1 MKALFIS
8 VACLPAFLLLS
19 ACSTLQQPA
28 TAPAPAE
35 KAVKPPYPMPAPVV
49 DGLDSEL
56 VFSTLAG
63 EIALQRGDLETAYQQ
78 LLQTARLAGDAVAAE
93 KATKVALLLKREDR
107 ALESVKRWTELAP
120 NNPVARLRAIALLFD
135 AEQFG
140 SAYEQMEAVN
150 AINSAS
156 GQNAYLPVMA
166 VLAKRKNRAQAMRLM
181 RRYYDAHSAVP
192 EAGYALAMLSLL
204 WKDYAQAE
212 VDAVRLN
219 SNWPDWSKGQVLLS
233 RLRKL
238 QGDEE
243 GAVRILREGLA
254 SSPDAVDLNGA
265 LARLLVELNR
275 YEEALQAFK
284 RVSRLEPENGDALYS
299 LGVLSMQLDRR
310 DEAKDYLNRL
320 WKMGSHRH
328 DVAYY
333 LGRIAEQ
340 EGAADSAIAWFKKV
354 GRGDYQFQ
362 AKARVAQLLADSGK
376 IAEARDWIQNMRIQM
391 PAQAVQ
397 FYLLEARILADREE
411 HEKVF
416 ALYRE
421 ALEGHPENDDLLYAR
436 GLYAAEQGRLEL
448 MERDLRSVI
457 ARNPENADALN
468 ALGYTLAD
476 RSIRYQ
482 EALQLI
488 TRALKLKPDSA
499 AIIDSMG
506 WLQFRMGNLQKAQ
519 EYLQRAFDLMPDGE
533 IAAHLGEVLWRM
545 GKTGQAEAVW
555 QQILQKEPQSR
566 HVLETRKRLLR

>member
-1 MKALFIS
+1 MKVFASRVF
-8 VACLPAFLLLS
+8 CLLASLLLG
-19 ACSTLQQPA
+19 ACSSLQQTGVE
-28 TAPAPAE
+28 TAAKE
-35 KAVKPPYPMPAPVV
+35 AVKLPYPEPASLAE
-49 DGLDSEL
+49 GLDSEL

-78 LLQTARLAGDAVAAE
+78 LVQTARLSGDAVAAE

-120 NNPVARLRAIALLFD
+120 NNPAARLRAIALLFD

-140 SAYEQMEAVN
+140 SAYEQMEAIN

-156 GQNAYLPVMA
+156 GQDAYLPVMA
-166 VLAKRKNRAQAMRLM
+166 VLSKRDNRAQAMRLM
-181 RRYYDAHSAVP
+181 RRYHAAHSADP
-192 EAGYALAMLSLL
+192 EAGYALSMLSLL
-204 WKDYAQAE
+204 WKDYARAE
-212 VDAVRLN
+212 ADATRLN
-219 SNWPDWSKGQVLLS
+219 ANWPDWSKGLVLLS

-243 GAVRILREGLA
+243 GAVRVLQQGL
-254 SSPDAVDLNGA
+254 SDSPESVELNTA

-275 YEEALQAFK
+275 YQEAVTVFK
-284 RVSRLEPENGDALYS
+284 KVNRLEPENGDALYS
-299 LGVLSMQLDRR
+299 LGVLSLQLEQRG
-310 DEAKDYLNRL
+310 EAKAYFSKL
-320 WKMGSHRH
+320 WEKGSHRS

-340 EGAADSAIAWFKKV
+340 DGEGESAIDWFRRV
-354 GRGDYQFQ
+354 ERGDYQFQ
-362 AKARVAQLLADSGK
+362 AKARVAQLLAESGRV
-376 IAEARDWIQNMRIQM
+376 AEARDWIQNMRIQM
-391 PAQAVQ
+391 PAKAVQ
-397 FYLLEARILADREE
+397 FYLLEARILADLAQHEE
-411 HEKVF
+411 VF

-436 GLYAAEQGRLEL
+436 GLYAAGRGRLEM

-457 ARNPENADALN
+457 ARNPKNADALN

-476 RSIRYQ
+476 RSLRYQ
-482 EALQLI
+482 EASQLI
-488 TRALKLKPDSA
+488 ARALELKPDSA

-506 WLQFRMGNLQKAQ
+506 WLQFRMGNLQQAY

-545 GKTGQAEAVW
+545 GKVEQAEAIW
-555 QQILQKEPQSR
+555 RQILQQEPQNR
-566 HVLETRKRLLR
+566 HVLETRKRLVH

>member
-1 MKALFIS
+1 MKVFASRVF
-8 VACLPAFLLLS
+8 CLLASLLLG
-19 ACSTLQQPA
+19 ACSSLQQTGVE
-28 TAPAPAE
+28 TAAKE
-35 KAVKPPYPMPAPVV
+35 AVKLPYPEPASLAE
-49 DGLDSEL
+49 GLDSEL

-78 LLQTARLAGDAVAAE
+78 LVQTARLSGDAVAAE

-120 NNPVARLRAIALLFD
+120 NNPAARLRAIALLFD

-140 SAYEQMEAVN
+140 SAYEQMEAIN

-156 GQNAYLPVMA
+156 GQDAYLPVMA
-166 VLAKRKNRAQAMRLM
+166 VLSKRDNRAQAMRLM
-181 RRYYDAHSAVP
+181 RRYHAAHSADP
-192 EAGYALAMLSLL
+192 EAGYALSMLSLL
-204 WKDYAQAE
+204 WKDYARAE
-212 VDAVRLN
+212 ADATRLN
-219 SNWPDWSKGQVLLS
+219 ANWPDWSKGLVLLS

-243 GAVRILREGLA
+243 GAVRVLQQGL
-254 SSPDAVDLNGA
+254 SDSPESVELNTA

-275 YEEALQAFK
+275 YQEAVTVFK
-284 RVSRLEPENGDALYS
+284 KVNRLEPENGDALYS
-299 LGVLSMQLDRR
+299 LGVLSLQLEQRG
-310 DEAKDYLNRL
+310 EAKAYFSKL
-320 WKMGSHRH
+320 WEKGSHRS

-340 EGAADSAIAWFKKV
+340 DGEGESAIDWFRRV
-354 GRGDYQFQ
+354 ERGDYQFQ
-362 AKARVAQLLADSGK
+362 AKARVAQLLAESGRV
-376 IAEARDWIQNMRIQM
+376 AEARDWIQNMRIQM
-391 PAQAVQ
+391 PAKAVQ
-397 FYLLEARILADREE
+397 FYLLEARILADLAQHEE
-411 HEKVF
+411 VF

-436 GLYAAEQGRLEL
+436 GLYAAERGRLEM

-457 ARNPENADALN
+457 ARNPKNADALN

-476 RSIRYQ
+476 RSLRYQ
-482 EALQLI
+482 EASQLI
-488 TRALKLKPDSA
+488 ARALELKPDSA

-506 WLQFRMGNLQKAQ
+506 WLQFRMGNLQQAY

-545 GKTGQAEAVW
+545 GKVEQAEAIW
-555 QQILQKEPQSR
+555 RQILQQEPQNR
-566 HVLETRKRLLR
+566 HVLETRKRLVH